1 MTKWRLWRAMRRAEP
16 PEPCIMCDGP
26 HPSMLCP
33 QVKTGNPETDALWA
47 PLLAPPAEGDED
59 DR

>member
-1 MTKWRLWRAMRRAEP
+1 
-16 PEPCIMCDGP
+16 MCDGP